1 MAAGAWPCALSERTA
16 GTSPGPQARMDI
28 RTIRTALWS
37 RRQGEATQDEGS
49 YKALGISYGTGH
61 ASCKRAAQ
69 GRGRLLSLPFCRPA
83 QVSLEK

>member
-1 MAAGAWPCALSERTA
+1 
-16 GTSPGPQARMDI
+16 MDI

-69 GRGRLLSLPFCRPA
+69 GRGWLLSLPFCRPA